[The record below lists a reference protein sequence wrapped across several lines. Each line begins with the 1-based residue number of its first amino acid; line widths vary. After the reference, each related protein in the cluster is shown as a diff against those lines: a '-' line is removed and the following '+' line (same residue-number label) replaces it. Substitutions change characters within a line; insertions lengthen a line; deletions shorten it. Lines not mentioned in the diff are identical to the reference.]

1 MDLKFFLILYGQF
14 PNHLELKTCKVLNN
28 ENFIEGLLLDQLG
41 RILRILLVEENLN
54 PLMH

>member
-41 RILRILLVEENLN
+41 RILRIGLVMIIDLVTS
-54 PLMH
+54 